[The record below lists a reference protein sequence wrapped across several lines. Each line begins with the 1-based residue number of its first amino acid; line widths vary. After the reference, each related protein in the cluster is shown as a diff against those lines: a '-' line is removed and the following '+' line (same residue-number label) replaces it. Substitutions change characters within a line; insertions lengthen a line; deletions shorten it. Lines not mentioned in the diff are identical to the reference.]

1 MPRFPSTPRP
11 HDQAAA
17 DVCAAAE
24 LLEVVLG
31 RGQESAPSG
40 SVSPSQLRAL
50 LVLEQH
56 DGINLRALS
65 DALHSRSSS
74 VSRLCDRLGAMGLVT
89 REPSATSRREVE
101 LRLSGRG
108 RTVLADLRAARAGE
122 VAAVLAG
129 MEPGEVSALVRG
141 LLAFQTAAR
150 AMQDVASG
158 SGARDGR
165 AVADSA

>member
-11 HDQAAA
+11 HDRSAE

-40 SVSPSQLRAL
+40 PVSPSQLRAL

-56 DGINLRALS
+56 DGTNLRALS

-101 LRLSGRG
+101 LRLSARG
-108 RTVLADLRAARAGE
+108 RAVLAELRAARARE

-129 MEPGEVSALVRG
+129 MEPAEVGALVRG
-141 LLAFQTAAR
+141 LLAFQRTAR
-150 AMQDVASG
+150 AMGDAAGG
-158 SGARDGR
+158 SDTGDGHT
-165 AVADSA
+165 VADSA